1 MGCYPVDSG
10 PTGLGPICPGNP
22 GLRTAG
28 EPRRALSGPVA
39 WPSSPQSSDRAC
51 SARWVSAAAAA
62 RWRAARRSCWSW
74 SPSPAAAARSCWR
87 AASSW
92 ALAALRN
99 ARILAAI
106 ASSAAAREAAAW
118 RCAEARRSLI
128 EAGLASSGRTAF
140 SSPIRLRIAARRC
153 PISARRFAPGSGL
166 SSTLP
171 ACPLPAVSP
180 RMDAA
185 CRTVCSRGGSP
196 CSCWAWPRPGPR
208 RPEESPHGLHTVST
222 PSANKTPVMD
232 IRKPGNAW
240 PVWRGRGSARES
252 PWRPHRAGQR

>member
-185 CRTVCSRGGSP
+185 CRTVLPQRFAVLLLGMASAWPSPPGGISTRTAHRLHAFCKQDSRHRHTQTGQRLARV
-196 CSCWAWPRPGPR
+196 AWPR
-208 RPEESPHGLHTVST
+208 
-222 PSANKTPVMD
+222 
-232 IRKPGNAW
+232 
-240 PVWRGRGSARES
+240 
-252 PWRPHRAGQR
+252 